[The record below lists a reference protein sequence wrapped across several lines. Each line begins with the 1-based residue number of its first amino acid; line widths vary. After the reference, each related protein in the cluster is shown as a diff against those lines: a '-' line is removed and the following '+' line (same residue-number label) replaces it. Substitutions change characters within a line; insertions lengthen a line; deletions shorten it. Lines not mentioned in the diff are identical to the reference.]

1 MSEIQSMLSGDVAG
15 VDRESLALDDAGL
28 ARMYEAMSTT
38 RAVDK
43 RSARLHVEGEIGF
56 YVASCGL
63 EAVSVGAGFTLETPD
78 WLFPSHRDLG
88 MYLLR
93 GGSMRAWFDQLFGNV
108 ADLTKGRQLPGHAS
122 LPAGRFVSVSGR
134 VGAQISQAAGCAM
147 AIKSRR
153 DKACVLTSFGEAA
166 SSAAD
171 FHAAMSIAARFRVP
185 AVFVCRSARRDIGA
199 GIGGAAPVATRA
211 KAYGVSAAR
220 VDGSDVLA
228 VYRAVSEARSTATEG
243 GGPTLIE
250 AVLDEAA
257 LFGAGAPAAGD
268 PPSADLDPLARLREY
283 LEQCGIWDAAREDE
297 LGARLADRID
307 EAVVAARAEAKPPA
321 HSLFDDVYGE
331 LPWMLQ
337 EQRER
342 LVSGEGD

>member
-1 MSEIQSMLSGDVAG
+1 MSEIQAMLSGDVAA
-15 VDRESLALDDAGL
+15 VDRESLALDDAEL
-28 ARMYEAMSTT
+28 VRMYEAMSTT
-38 RAVDK
+38 RAVDE
-43 RSARLHVEGEIGF
+43 RSARLHAEGEIGF
-56 YVASCGL
+56 YIGSRGL
-63 EAVSVGAGFTLETPD
+63 EAVSVGAGFTLEAPD

-93 GGSMRAWFDQLFGNV
+93 GGSMRAWFDQLFGN
-108 ADLTKGRQLPGHAS
+108 ASDLTKGRQLPGHPS

-134 VGAQISQAAGCAM
+134 VGPPIAQAAGCAM
-147 AIKSRR
+147 AIQLRR
-153 DKACVLTSFGEAA
+153 DNACVLASFGEAA

-185 AVFVCRSARRDIGA
+185 AIFVCRSARRDA
-199 GIGGAAPVATRA
+199 AAQVGGAAPVAARA

-228 VYRAVSEARSTATEG
+228 VYRAVSEARGTATEG

-250 AVLDEAA
+250 AVLDEVA
-257 LFGAGAPAAGD
+257 LFGSGGPAAGEPPCADSD
-268 PPSADLDPLARLREY
+268 PVARLREY
-283 LEQCGIWDAAREDE
+283 LEQCGSWDAAREEE

-307 EAVVAARAEAKPPA
+307 EAVVAARAEPKPA
-321 HSLFDDVYGE
+321 ARSLFDDVYGE

-342 LVSGEGD
+342 LLPGDGD

>member
-1 MSEIQSMLSGDVAG
+1 MSEIQSVLSGDVAA
-15 VDRESLALDDAGL
+15 VDRESLALDDAEL
-28 ARMYEAMSTT
+28 ARMYEAMATT
-38 RAVDK
+38 RAVDE
-43 RSARLHVEGEIGF
+43 RSARLHAEGEIGF
-56 YVASCGL
+56 YVASRGL
-63 EAVSVGAGFTLETPD
+63 EAVSVGAGFTLEAPD

-93 GGSMRAWFDQLFGNV
+93 GGSMRAWFDQLFGN
-108 ADLTKGRQLPGHAS
+108 ASDLTKGRQLPGHPS

-134 VGAQISQAAGCAM
+134 VGPQITQAAGCAM

-171 FHAAMSIAARFRVP
+171 FHAAMSIAARFRLP
-185 AVFVCRSARRDIGA
+185 AVFVCRSARRDAGA
-199 GIGGAAPVATRA
+199 QVGGAAPVAARA
-211 KAYGVSAAR
+211 QAYGVSAAR

-228 VYRAVSEARSTATEG
+228 VYRAASEARGTAIEG
-243 GGPTLIE
+243 GGATLIE

-257 LFGAGAPAAGD
+257 LFGDGAPAAGD

-283 LEQCGIWDAAREDE
+283 LEQCGSWDAARQEE
-297 LGARLADRID
+297 LGTRLRDRIED
-307 EAVVAARAEAKPPA
+307 AVAAARAEAKPPA
-321 HSLFDDVYGE
+321 RSLFDDVYGE

-337 EQRER
+337 EQRQS
-342 LVSGEGD
+342 LLGGEGD

>member
-1 MSEIQSMLSGDVAG
+1 MSEIQSMLSGDVAA
-15 VDRESLALDDAGL
+15 VDRQSLALDDAEL
-28 ARMYEAMSTT
+28 VRLYEAMVTT
-38 RAVDK
+38 RAVDE
-43 RSARLHVEGEIGF
+43 RSAWLHAEGEIGF
-56 YVASCGL
+56 YVASRGL
-63 EAVSVGAGFTLETPD
+63 EAVSVGAGFTLEAPD

-93 GGSMRAWFDQLFGNV
+93 GGSMRAWFDQLFGN
-108 ADLTKGRQLPGHAS
+108 ASDLTKGRQLPGHPS

-171 FHAAMSIAARFRVP
+171 FHAAMGIAARFRVP
-185 AVFVCRSARRDIGA
+185 AIFVCRSARRDA
-199 GIGGAAPVATRA
+199 AAEVGGAAPVAARA

-228 VYRAVSEARSTATEG
+228 VYRAASEARRTAIEG
-243 GGPTLIE
+243 GGPSLIE

-257 LFGAGAPAAGD
+257 LFGNGALAAGT
-268 PPSADLDPLARLREY
+268 PPSADLDPVARLREY
-283 LEQCGIWDAAREDE
+283 LEQCGSWDAARQEE
-297 LGARLADRID
+297 LGARLGDRID
-307 EAVVAARAEAKPPA
+307 EAVAAARAEAKPPA
-321 HSLFDDVYGE
+321 RSLFDDVYGE

-337 EQRER
+337 EQRAR
-342 LVSGEGD
+342 LLGGGGD